1 MHSYPR
7 VPFLVCAAMTVA
19 LLASCGEEASPA
31 GAAAG
36 DTAAETSL
44 ADADSGGVADADAQT
59 AGDTATTGD
68 QGQLPM
74 DAQDAAAATAGAC
87 PADQRVGRFEV
98 LQDSVYGGSVAG
110 NVADRIDALQLLV
123 AKESQGSCTLYQ
135 RKAAVCSPGCTGQQQ
150 CVRDQGCQA
159 FPAPIDVGKVEVTG
173 LVKPVAMSP
182 KGANK
187 DYFFTD
193 FDADPAAPMADLKL
207 TASGGQVAAF
217 SLLGKASP
225 PLLVQNTA
233 ATLTKGKALSLNWTP
248 AAASAFVVR
257 LSLNVDQHGLTPVTL
272 VCETADTGA
281 FAAPVALTDALLN
294 YGISGAATA
303 TLERL
308 TVDSTPISLP
318 AGGKGCVELLA
329 ASRVALQVL
338 AQ

>member
-1 MHSYPR
+1 MCSYPR
-7 VPFLVCAAMTVA
+7 VPLLVLSAVTLA

-31 GAAAG
+31 GANVA
-36 DTAAETSL
+36 DTAAGPTD
-44 ADADSGGVADADAQT
+44 ADAAAGADADAQT
-59 AGDTATTGD
+59 AADTVTSGD
-68 QGQLPM
+68 QGQLSA
-74 DAQDAAAATAGAC
+74 DAPDAAAVKGAAC

-98 LQDSVYGGSVAG
+98 LQDSVYGGSVSG

-123 AKESQGSCTLYQ
+123 AKESQGSCTLFQ
-135 RKAAVCSPGCTGQQQ
+135 RKAAVCSPSCTGQQQ

-159 FPAPIDVGKVEVTG
+159 FPAPIDVGKVEIAG
-173 LVKPVAMSP
+173 LVKPVSMSP

-225 PLLVQNTA
+225 PLLVQNTS

-248 AAASAFVVR
+248 AAANAFVLR

-281 FAAPVALTDALLN
+281 FTVPVALTDALMN

-308 TVDSTPISLP
+308 TVDSTLISLP
-318 AGGKGCVELLA
+318 AGGKGCVELIA